1 MVSQLSDDEI
11 ERQATDFYERELRL
25 SLEAAHP
32 NAFVAIEPI
41 SRTYYVGRTLRDAG
55 RLARQAYPE
64 RVSFAVRVGHN
75 AAIHIGGFGA

>member
-1 MVSQLSDDEI
+1 MASTLSDDEI
-11 ERQATDFYERELRL
+11 ERQAMDYYEHELRL
-25 SLEAAHP
+25 SLETTHP
-32 NAFVAIEPI
+32 DAFVAIEPI

-55 RLARQAYPE
+55 RLARQAYPD